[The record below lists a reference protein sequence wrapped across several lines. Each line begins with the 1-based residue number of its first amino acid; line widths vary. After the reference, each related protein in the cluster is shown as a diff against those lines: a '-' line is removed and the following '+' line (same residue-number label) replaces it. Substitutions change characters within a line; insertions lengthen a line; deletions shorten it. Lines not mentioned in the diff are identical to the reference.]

1 MTPDLALRILILA
14 AGIFLVI
21 VTAKD
26 KPDTRDDKIDKYLI
40 LGLSIIIVICG
51 IIGLLKYI
59 I

>member
-26 KPDTRDDKIDKYLI
+26 KPDTQDDKIDRNLT
-40 LGLSIIIVICG
+40 LGLSIIIAISGV
-51 IIGLLKYI
+51 IGLLKYI